1 VAGRL
6 CASRVPWNRFLCCRK
21 VLAIITVNVWSF
33 CAGTLART
41 TYSLEQF
48 PCCHKV
54 LYRNYNFTLI

>member
-1 VAGRL
+1 MAGRL
-6 CASRVPWNRFLCCRK
+6 CATRVPWNRFPCCHK

-33 CAGTLART
+33 CAGTLVRT

-54 LYRNYNFTLI
+54 LYGATTLR